1 VQYYEYPVAGGKN
14 FYFTGA
20 LLFGVTLKCFLTICK
35 THRILDIEVIKMPSD
50 KKKINLTVPD
60 EVYDRLQV
68 YKEKNGI
75 TNNASACL
83 QLIMQ
88 QMCRNGWDMPTS
100 R

>member
-1 VQYYEYPVAGGKN
+1 
-14 FYFTGA
+14 
-20 LLFGVTLKCFLTICK
+20 
-35 THRILDIEVIKMPSD
+35 MPSD